1 MNKHWLFAAFLALPT
16 FAWSEELAIPG
27 AGPTETVT
35 RLLAKA
41 FNARQRAHRVTVP
54 KSAGTASAVG
64 AIEKNESVLAR
75 THDRQDLEA
84 LAKRGMHFIPFGA
97 DAVVFIVSDR
107 VAIRSFTTRQLADIF
122 SGRVTDWRELGQ
134 PAGPILVVYR
144 ESTASSLQ
152 VIRHHLEPFRTLVF
166 APDGMQ
172 MHRDFE
178 VLNMLDGL
186 GTGIGFAARSNLS
199 SAATAIHATALD
211 GVEPT
216 PENVASGRYRMT
228 LRFGFL
234 HKSSSLSA
242 GARAFLAFVASSEGR
257 AVTQQAGVVPLEHEK

>member
-1 MNKHWLFAAFLALPT
+1 MTKLFVAFLALLSPT
-16 FAWSEELAIPG
+16 FAWSEEFAIPG

-35 RLLAKA
+35 RLLAEG
-41 FNARQRAHRVTVP
+41 FNARQNAHRVTVP
-54 KSAGTASAVG
+54 KSAGTAGAVA
-64 AIEKNESVLAR
+64 AIEQNESVLAR

-84 LAKRGMHFIPFGA
+84 LAKRGLHFIPFGV
-97 DAVVFIVSDR
+97 DAVVFIVGDR
-107 VAIRSFTTRQLADIF
+107 VAIQSFTTRQLADIF

-134 PAGPILVVYR
+134 PAGPIRVVYR

-166 APDGMQ
+166 ASAGMQ

-178 VLNMLDGL
+178 VLNMLERL
-186 GTGIGFAARSNLS
+186 GTGIGFAARSNLPT
-199 SAATAIHATALD
+199 AKTAIHATALD

-234 HKSSSLSA
+234 HKPPSLTA

-257 AVTQQAGVVPLEHEK
+257 AIIKQAGVVPLEHKK